1 VDNLV
6 LTGFM
11 GTGKTSVGR
20 ALAEKLEIEFV
31 DTDELIES
39 RHGPIEQIFA
49 EHGEG
54 TFRKIERQVA
64 RDLGARKGLVI
75 ATGGRMLL
83 DAANAVELTKHG
95 VVFCLVASPE
105 EVHRRITSEEIRR
118 ERPLLDV
125 EDPKK
130 RIGELMKERRDGY
143 SQFRQ
148 IQTDRRDI
156 DAIAGEI
163 IKLWSESH
171 PDS

>member
-20 ALAEKLEIEFV
+20 ALADKLDMEFV

-39 RHGPIEQIFA
+39 RHGPIEQIFT
-49 EHGEG
+49 ERGEDA
-54 TFRKIERQVA
+54 FRQIESQVA
-64 RDLGARKGLVI
+64 RDLGARKGVVI

-83 DAANAVELTKHG
+83 DAANAAELTQHG

-118 ERPLLDV
+118 ERPLLEV
-125 EDPKK
+125 EDPKQ
-130 RIGELMKERRDGY
+130 RIAELMKERQAGY
-143 SQFRQ
+143 RQFRQ

-163 IKLWSESH
+163 FELWSESRL
-171 PDS
+171 DS